1 MNWQFVVAVSAL
13 GISLLGATG
22 AAAQSPFTSLHP
34 EEAIPDPKGEV
45 PQGPYSDFIRKV
57 QEKLRLEGFD
67 AGPVNGYFGEKT
79 QAALAQFQLAYQLPA
94 SGSLDDQTLA
104 ALGVQRDAQAS
115 VGASSPPAEG
125 QPGEEKPSEQNAAR

>member
-1 MNWQFVVAVSAL
+1 MKPRLFAV
-13 GISLLGATG
+13 
-22 AAAQSPFTSLHP
+22 AAAALLIAPLAAFAQSAFTSLHP
-34 EEAIPDPKGEV
+34 EDQYPDP
-45 PQGPYSDFIRKV
+45 PAQATAHPYSDFIRKV